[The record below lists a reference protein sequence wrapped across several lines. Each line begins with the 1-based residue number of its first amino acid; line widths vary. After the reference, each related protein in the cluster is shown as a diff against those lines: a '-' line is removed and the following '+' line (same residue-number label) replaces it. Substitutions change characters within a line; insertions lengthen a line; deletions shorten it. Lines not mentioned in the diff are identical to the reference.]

1 MTNSTLRKS
10 QKRLDISKE
19 CALVCRSVNT
29 SSDRAVENLALKIME
44 LKKRL
49 EGAHNES

>member
-1 MTNSTLRKS
+1 MSKNISK
-10 QKRLDISKE
+10 KKLDIGKE

-29 SSDRAVENLALKIME
+29 SSDRAVENLALKLLE

-49 EGAHNES
+49 EVAHNE

>member
-1 MTNSTLRKS
+1 MARHKQKN
-10 QKRLDISKE
+10 KRLDNDGD

-49 EGAHNES
+49 EEAHNE